1 MAGEYLTPT
10 PYANPLTGLSNDMI
24 QGLLEYMKDKQR
36 TQQMQGLAGLLESTG
51 IPKTVERAAYADS
64 PKALLDAL
72 TNVNRANVPL
82 LKPETADA
90 IMNIAPLVGPA
101 AKAAERG
108 AMAAGRAGERY
119 AEKVVPQI
127 MERGGIPAQLL
138 GDLSQGSVRKMSN
151 EVSNMPLRTFRTS
164 DGYTLYELKN
174 GKIVDNLDPEGV
186 DMSWDN
192 FKQLKDDFGDDVYQ
206 VEDEL
211 GKRRSAISSTGNPN
225 LLDDWYAFRAE
236 PTKDE
241 LYQQALNKQ
250 NAPKSNVVEFPKTN
264 LLETAEPSFVYSQEE
279 AMRLAQQRAALPVS
293 EGGLGLKPDNTA
305 AERAKAMG
313 YEDVY
318 HGTTQGR
325 EREGFSNTKNVWATD
340 NPKVANTYATNRP
353 DWGAANGKAVMPLSV
368 RMENPMV
375 LDARGQSWQSVPAVM
390 PNEGGDELF
399 YTTDKLAQLA
409 RKYGNDS
416 LVVNNV
422 FDVGSGRIP
431 TSQKGTDALTGTT
444 YAIFNPENIRS
455 QFAAF
460 EPFRKTAAIAATMGV
475 AAPDLL
481 AEETKPKKKRKN
493 LLD

>member
-24 QGLLEYMKDKQR
+24 QGLLGYMKDKQR

-51 IPKTVERAAYADS
+51 IPQTVERAAYAES

-101 AKAAERG
+101 ARAAESG

-127 MERGGIPAQLL
+127 MERGGLPAQLL

-151 EVSNMPLRTFRTS
+151 EVSNMPLRTFKTS

-211 GKRRSAISSTGNPN
+211 GKRKSAISSTVSPN

-250 NAPKSNVVEFPKTN
+250 NATKSNVVEFPKTN
-264 LLETAEPSFVYSQEE
+264 LLETAEPKASVSQIGSAESNARNAIENLMNQARYFGVDSPIDYTKMPVGAVMQDLDSYLGMSKQVADLPDSAKTSLRNLWYKAEDAANAYKRVYGENKLMGKPEEAANDARKPFVWDEKKLKKNLKSGILTQEE
-279 AMRLAQQRAALPVS
+279 YNNAI
-293 EGGLGLKPDNTA
+293 EWNKK
-305 AERAKAMG
+305 AKG
-313 YEDVY
+313 
-318 HGTTQGR
+318 
-325 EREGFSNTKNVWATD
+325 
-340 NPKVANTYATNRP
+340 
-353 DWGAANGKAVMPLSV
+353 
-368 RMENPMV
+368 
-375 LDARGQSWQSVPAVM
+375 
-390 PNEGGDELF
+390 
-399 YTTDKLAQLA
+399 
-409 RKYGNDS
+409 
-416 LVVNNV
+416 
-422 FDVGSGRIP
+422 
-431 TSQKGTDALTGTT
+431 
-444 YAIFNPENIRS
+444 
-455 QFAAF
+455 
-460 EPFRKTAAIAATMGV
+460 
-475 AAPDLL
+475 
-481 AEETKPKKKRKN
+481 